1 MEASAMPAPVLV
13 VHNEF
18 GTRELALASLRAAGR
33 EAIGFENPMTA
44 LDAIEADSRVRVLVT
59 GVHFWQGTLNGIAL
73 ARMVK
78 VKRPGLQA
86 IFVASLEDHP
96 YTERVGEFLSLP
108 LDAQALVEVVRQL
121 LVVSD

>member
-1 MEASAMPAPVLV
+1 VLV
-13 VHNEF
+13 IHYEF
-18 GTRELALASLRAAGR
+18 DTRELALASLHAAGH
-33 EAIGFENPMTA
+33 EAIGFENAMTA

-59 GVHFWQGTLNGIAL
+59 GVDFGQGSLNGVAL

-86 IFVASLEDHP
+86 IHIASLEDHP